1 MFHGPMI
8 SICVPTYNAS
18 KHIEQTMATVLY
30 QDYENREIIIVD
42 DASQDDTWGR
52 LQKYSPVP
60 GIRLFRNQSNLGIGG
75 NWNRCLELAE
85 GEYVKYV
92 HCDDMCYPD
101 CVSTLVAE
109 AKRVPDAALLFAS
122 RDFLLDEVSPTTE
135 NLRFVRLLL
144 SVGKRQK
151 AIKPGMNHGRDV
163 LNMLFPGCQN
173 IVGEPTATLIRTRAL
188 SDLGGFDERFRQL
201 IDIEAWVRLL
211 LVHEAVFIP
220 RALCQWRVHARQASR
235 LQAAEG
241 VVLPELC
248 QLYLKHREAL
258 KSSLESTTFRRFS
271 WSIWINLLLRKRDY
285 AGRLRGED
293 YSTARAASYVDQ
305 GGIGG
310 AIRNT
315 VGRLAGAIR

>member
-1 MFHGPMI
+1 MI

-18 KHIEQTMATVLY
+18 RHIEQTMATVLY

-42 DASQDDTWGR
+42 DASQDDTWDR
-52 LQKYSPVP
+52 LQKYSSVP
-60 GIRLFRNQSNLGIGG
+60 GLRLLRNRRNLGIGG

-92 HCDDMCYPD
+92 HCDDVCYPD
-101 CVSTLVAE
+101 CVSTLAAE
-109 AKRVPDAALLFAS
+109 AKRFPDAALLFSS

-135 NLRFVRLLL
+135 NLRFVRFLL

-151 AIKPGMNHGRDV
+151 AIKSGINHGRDV
-163 LNMLFPGCQN
+163 LNILFPGCQN
-173 IVGEPTATLIRTRAL
+173 IVGEPTATLIRTKAL
-188 SDLGGFDERFRQL
+188 SDLGGFDDRFRQL
-201 IDIEAWVRLL
+201 IDIEAWTRLL
-211 LVHEAVFIP
+211 LLHETVFIP

-235 LQAAEG
+235 LQDAEG

-248 QLYLKHREAL
+248 QLYMKHRDAL

-271 WSIWINLLLRKRDY
+271 WSIWINLLLRKSDY
-285 AGRLRGED
+285 AGRLRGEE
-293 YSTARAASYVDQ
+293 YSTARAGSFLDQ

-310 AIRNT
+310 AICNT
-315 VGRLAGAIR
+315 TGWLAKSFR

>member
-18 KHIEQTMATVLY
+18 RHIEQTIATVLY

-42 DASQDDTWGR
+42 DASQDDTWDR
-52 LQKYSPVP
+52 LQKYSSVS
-60 GIRLFRNQSNLGIGG
+60 GIRLFRNRRNLGIGG

-92 HCDDMCYPD
+92 HCDDVCYPD
-101 CVSTLVAE
+101 CVSTFAAE
-109 AKRVPDAALLFAS
+109 ANRNPDAALLFSS
-122 RDFLLDEVSPTTE
+122 RDFLLDEVAPSPE

-144 SVGKRQK
+144 SIGKRQK
-151 AIKPGMNHGRDV
+151 AIRPGMNRGRDV

-173 IVGEPTATLIRTRAL
+173 IVGEPTATLIRTSTL
-188 SDLGGFDERFRQL
+188 SDLGGFDQKFRQL
-201 IDIEAWVRLL
+201 IDIEAWIRLL

-220 RALCQWRVHARQASR
+220 RALCQWRVHARQASS

-241 VVLPELC
+241 IVLPELC
-248 QLYLKHREAL
+248 QLYLKHRETL
-258 KSSLESTTFRRFS
+258 KSSLESTKFRRFS
-271 WSIWINLLLRKRDY
+271 WSIWINLVLRKSVY
-285 AGRLRGED
+285 AGRLRRED

-310 AIRNT
+310 AVCNTTGWLANTIR
-315 VGRLAGAIR
+315 

>member
-1 MFHGPMI
+1 MVHGPLI

-18 KHIEQTMATVLY
+18 RYIEQTMATVLY

-42 DASQDDTWGR
+42 DASQDDTWER
-52 LQKYSPVP
+52 LQKYSSVP

-92 HCDDMCYPD
+92 HCDDICYPD

-109 AKRVPDAALLFAS
+109 AARFPEAALLFAS
-122 RDFLLDEVSPTTE
+122 RHFLLDEMSPTTV
-135 NLRFVRLLL
+135 NLRFVRFLL
-144 SVGKRQK
+144 SIGERQK
-151 AIKPGMNHGRDV
+151 AITPGMNHGRDV
-163 LNMLFPGCQN
+163 LNVLFPGCQN

-211 LVHEAVFIP
+211 LVHGAVFIP
-220 RALCQWRVHARQASR
+220 RALCQWRVHERQASS

-241 VVLPELC
+241 IVLPELC
-248 QLYLKHREAL
+248 RLYLKHREAL
-258 KSSLESTTFRRFS
+258 KSSLDATTFRRFS
-271 WSIWINLLLRKRDY
+271 WSIWINLLLRKREY
-285 AGRLRGED
+285 AGRLLGEE

-310 AIRNT
+310 AIRTT
-315 VGRLAGAIR
+315 VGRLTEAIR